1 MSLETDAT
9 PAAAPTPT
17 PAAARRA
24 RLAGLGRIEGIWI
37 ALILLLLIAVFAI
50 IAPSGTFLTWDNATA
65 VLLDA
70 SELLIL
76 ACGTTFLLIAAGL
89 DLSIGAVVVFCDII
103 CAKLLASISGT
114 TAQADAGHYPHLAIA
129 IVVGSLAALGVGAL
143 WGTINGFVIVKM
155 KVPPFIATL
164 GTAGIALGAA
174 QVLSDGSDV
183 GGVPVP
189 LQESFG
195 LGKIFGAVPWPVI
208 VAVVV
213 VVISWVILARTRFG
227 MRTKAIG
234 ASEEAARRSGIRT
247 GPHVIVLY
255 AAMGMLAGLV
265 SIIDV
270 SRFGTA
276 SIGGHTGDVL
286 AAIAAV
292 VIGGT
297 SLFGGRGSISG
308 SVIGVF
314 IPAVLI
320 NGFVIV
326 GVQPFWQ
333 NIAVGLILI
342 GAVYADQ
349 LRRRGANRA

>member
-1 MSLETDAT
+1 MSVDTDAT
-9 PAAAPTPT
+9 SAAAPNSEP
-17 PAAARRA
+17 RA
-24 RLAGLGRIEGIWI
+24 RHPALERLGHMENIWI
-37 ALILLLLIAVFAI
+37 GLILLLLIAVFAL
-50 IAPSGTFLTWDNATA
+50 IAPSGTFLTWNNATT

-76 ACGTTFLLIAAGL
+76 ASGMTFLLISAGL
-89 DLSIGAVVVFCDII
+89 DLSIGAVVVFCDVV
-103 CAKLLASISGT
+103 CAKLLANLSGT
-114 TAQADAGHYPHLAIA
+114 MAQADAGHYPHLAIA
-129 IVVGSLAALGVGAL
+129 IVIGALAALGTGAL
-143 WGTINGFVIVKM
+143 WGIINGFVIVRM
-155 KVPPFIATL
+155 RVPPFIATL

-174 QVLSDGSDV
+174 QVISNGSDV

-189 LQESFG
+189 LQETFG
-195 LGKIFGAVPWPVI
+195 IGKIFGAVPWPVVI
-208 VAVVV
+208 AIVVV
-213 VVISWVILARTRFG
+213 AIAWVILTRTRFG

-234 ASEEAARRSGIRT
+234 ANEEAARRAGIKT
-247 GPHVIVLY
+247 GLHVIALY
-255 AAMGMLAGLV
+255 AAMGLLAGLV

-276 SIGGHTGDVL
+276 SIGAHTGDVL

-308 SVIGVF
+308 TVIGVF

-326 GVQPFWQ
+326 GVAPFWQ

-342 GAVYADQ
+342 GAVYVDQ
-349 LRRRGANRA
+349 LRRRRAVRA

>member
-1 MSLETDAT
+1 MLDTDTT
-9 PAAAPTPT
+9 PAE
-17 PAAARRA
+17 RRGLA
-24 RLAGLGRIEGIWI
+24 DRLPRGRLGSVGRAENFWI
-37 ALILLLLIAVFAI
+37 GMILLLLIVVFTI
-50 IAPSGTFLTWDNATA
+50 IAPPHTFLTWSNATN

-76 ACGTTFLLIAAGL
+76 ASGMTFLLISAGL
-89 DLSIGAVVVFCDII
+89 DLSIGSVVVFCAVIS
-103 CAKLLASISGT
+103 AKAFAGLSGSA
-114 TAQADAGHYPHLAIA
+114 AQAAAGHYPHLALA
-129 IVVGSLAALGVGAL
+129 VAVGVVAGILSGMA
-143 WGTINGFVIVKM
+143 WGLFNGFVVVVM

-174 QVLSDGSDV
+174 QVISNGINV
-183 GGVPVP
+183 VGVPLP
-189 LQESFG
+189 LEERFG
-195 LGKIFGAVPWPVI
+195 LGKVFGVVPWPVVI
-208 VAVVV
+208 AVLVVAVA
-213 VVISWVILARTRFG
+213 WVTLVRTRFG
-227 MRTKAIG
+227 MRTMAIG
-234 ASEEAARRSGIRT
+234 ANIEAARRAGIRT
-247 GPHVIVLY
+247 GLHIGALY
-255 AAMGMLAGLV
+255 AAMGTLAGLV

-276 SIGGHTGDVL
+276 SIGGHTQDVL
-286 AAIAAV
+286 SAIAAV

-308 SVIGVF
+308 TVIGVF

-326 GVQPFWQ
+326 GVEPFWQ

-349 LRRRGANRA
+349 LRRRRAIRA

>member
-1 MSLETDAT
+1 
-9 PAAAPTPT
+9 
-17 PAAARRA
+17 
-24 RLAGLGRIEGIWI
+24 
-37 ALILLLLIAVFAI
+37 
-50 IAPSGTFLTWDNATA
+50 
-65 VLLDA
+65 
-70 SELLIL
+70 
-76 ACGTTFLLIAAGL
+76 
-89 DLSIGAVVVFCDII
+89 
-103 CAKLLASISGT
+103 
-114 TAQADAGHYPHLAIA
+114 
-129 IVVGSLAALGVGAL
+129 
-143 WGTINGFVIVKM
+143 
-155 KVPPFIATL
+155 
-164 GTAGIALGAA
+164 
-174 QVLSDGSDV
+174 
-183 GGVPVP
+183 
-189 LQESFG
+189 
-195 LGKIFGAVPWPVI
+195 
-208 VAVVV
+208 V

>member
-1 MSLETDAT
+1 MSADTEAT
-9 PAAAPTPT
+9 SSAPG
-17 PAAARRA
+17 RRP
-24 RLAGLGRIEGIWI
+24 RDISRMRLGRVESFWI
-37 ALILLLLIAVFAI
+37 AMMLLLLIVVFAI
-50 IAPSGTFLTWDNATA
+50 IAPSGTFLTWDNLTT

-76 ACGTTFLLIAAGL
+76 ATGTTFLLIAAGL
-89 DLSIGAVVVFCDII
+89 DLSIGAVVVFCDVV
-103 CAKLLASISGT
+103 CAKLLASLSGT
-114 TAQADAGHYPHLAIA
+114 TAQADAGHYPHLALGL
-129 IVVGSLAALGVGAL
+129 VVGLLAAVGVGAL
-143 WGTINGFVIVKM
+143 WGIVNGFVVVKM
-155 KVPPFIATL
+155 RVPPFIATL
-164 GTAGIALGAA
+164 GTAGVALGAA
-174 QVLSDGSDV
+174 QVISDGSDV

-195 LGKIFGAVPWPVI
+195 LGKLFGAIPWPV
-208 VAVVV
+208 VLAVVV
-213 VVISWVILARTRFG
+213 VAIGWVLLTRTRFG

-234 ASEEAARRSGIRT
+234 ASEEAARRAGIRT
-247 GPHVIVLY
+247 GAHVIALY
-255 AAMGMLAGLV
+255 GGMGLLAGLV
-265 SIIDV
+265 AIIDV

-276 SIGGHTGDVL
+276 SIGSHTGDVL

-297 SLFGGRGSISG
+297 SLFGGRGSIGG

-326 GVQPFWQ
+326 GVAPFWQ

-342 GAVYADQ
+342 GAVYVDQ
-349 LRRRGANRA
+349 VRRRRAIHA

>member
-1 MSLETDAT
+1 VSVDTDPTRAAPPTDARGLRD
-9 PAAAPTPT
+9 P
-17 PAAARRA
+17 RLA
-24 RLAGLGRIEGIWI
+24 RLGRMDNIWI
-37 ALILLLLIAVFAI
+37 TLILLLLIVVFAI
-50 IAPSGTFLTWDNATA
+50 IAPSGTFLTWGNFTT

-76 ACGTTFLLIAAGL
+76 ASGMTFLLISAGL
-89 DLSIGAVVVFCDII
+89 DLSIGAVVVFCDVI
-103 CAKLLASISGT
+103 CAKLLSSLAGT
-114 TAQADAGHYPHLAIA
+114 TAQADAGHYPHLALA
-129 IVVGSLAALGVGAL
+129 IVIGVLAALGAGAL
-143 WGTINGFVIVKM
+143 WGTINGFVVVRM

-174 QVLSDGSDV
+174 QVISDGSDV

-189 LQESFG
+189 LQEKFG
-195 LGKIFGAVPWPVI
+195 LGKIFGAVPWPI
-208 VAVVV
+208 VLAVVV
-213 VVISWVILARTRFG
+213 VAIAWIILTRTRFG

-234 ASEEAARRSGIRT
+234 ASEEAARRAGIRT
-247 GPHVIVLY
+247 GPQVIVLY
-255 AAMGMLAGLV
+255 GAMGFLAGLV

-276 SIGGHTGDVL
+276 SIGSHTGDVL

-326 GVQPFWQ
+326 GVAPFWQ

-342 GAVYADQ
+342 GAVYVDQ
-349 LRRRGANRA
+349 LRRRRATRA

>member
-1 MSLETDAT
+1 MSVGADTTQASP
-9 PAAAPTPT
+9 PAAG
-17 PAAARRA
+17 RDQRLA
-24 RLAGLGRIEGIWI
+24 RLGRLENLWI
-37 ALILLLLIAVFAI
+37 GLILVLLVVVFAV
-50 IAPSGTFLTWDNATA
+50 IAPSGTFLTWNNGTT

-76 ACGTTFLLIAAGL
+76 ASGMTFLLISAGL
-89 DLSIGAVVVFCDII
+89 DLSIGGVVVFCDVI
-103 CAKLLASISGT
+103 CAKVLAGLSGT
-114 TAQADAGHYPHLAIA
+114 TAQADAGHYPHLAIG
-129 IVVGSLAALGVGAL
+129 IVVGVLAALAAGAL
-143 WGTINGFVIVKM
+143 WGAINGFVVVRM

-174 QVLSDGSDV
+174 QVISDGSDV

-189 LQESFG
+189 LQEKFG
-195 LGKIFGAVPWPVI
+195 LGKIFGAVPWPVV
-208 VAVVV
+208 VAIVVV
-213 VVISWVILARTRFG
+213 AIAWVILTRTRFG

-234 ASEEAARRSGIRT
+234 ASEEAARRAGIKT
-247 GPHVIVLY
+247 GRQVILLY
-255 AAMGMLAGLV
+255 GAMGFLAGLV

-276 SIGGHTGDVL
+276 SIGSHTGDVL

-308 SVIGVF
+308 TVIGVF

-326 GVQPFWQ
+326 GVAPFWQ

-342 GAVYADQ
+342 GAVYVDQ
-349 LRRRGANRA
+349 LRRQSVTRA

>member
-1 MSLETDAT
+1 VSVDTGAT
-9 PAAAPTPT
+9 PAAPPSSERPTRH
-17 PAAARRA
+17 PALA
-24 RLAGLGRIEGIWI
+24 RLGHMENIWI
-37 ALILLLLIAVFAI
+37 GLILLLLIAVFAI
-50 IAPSGTFLTWDNATA
+50 IAPSGTFLTWNNATT

-76 ACGTTFLLIAAGL
+76 ASGMTFLLISAGL
-89 DLSIGAVVVFCDII
+89 DLSIGAVVVFCDVV
-103 CAKLLASISGT
+103 CAKLLASLSGT

-129 IVVGSLAALGVGAL
+129 IVIGVLAAVGVGAL
-143 WGTINGFVIVKM
+143 WGVINGFVIVRM
-155 KVPPFIATL
+155 RVPPFIATL

-174 QVLSDGSDV
+174 QVISNGSDV
-183 GGVPVP
+183 SGVPVP
-189 LQESFG
+189 LQEKFG
-195 LGKIFGAVPWPVI
+195 IGKIFGAVPWPVL

-213 VVISWVILARTRFG
+213 VAISWIILTRTRFG

-234 ASEEAARRSGIRT
+234 ANEEAARRAGIKT
-247 GPHVIVLY
+247 GAHVIVLY
-255 AAMGMLAGLV
+255 TAMGLLAGLV

-276 SIGGHTGDVL
+276 SIGSHTGDVL

-308 SVIGVF
+308 TVIGVF

-326 GVQPFWQ
+326 GVAPFWQ

-342 GAVYADQ
+342 GAVYVDQ
-349 LRRRGANRA
+349 LRRRRAVRG